1 MSICFQ
7 CGIDIPPGPNGEEYK
22 WCSIECKDIFLKEN
36 YGENYIPDRDE
47 KIEKDDFKDLIDD
60 INEGKSLGTNGNGF
74 FEKKKEVKEKKP
86 GFLTRIWEKTIFPDK
101 IRAKKAEKELRRQL
115 EQEAKLEA
123 LKEIGPELKKAYKK
137 KELDKL
143 LGKKEGSK
151 FWSKI
156 GEELAS
162 TGRNVNAGKISGGMS
177 LGRSGTG
184 PSTDTLMGAL
194 GKAPNVNPSAG
205 LNKGVKQDRINQ
217 ILRTRK
223 QR

>member
-1 MSICFQ
+1 LSFTSTCFST
-7 CGIDIPPGPNGEEYK
+7 PR
-22 WCSIECKDIFLKEN
+22 S
-36 YGENYIPDRDE
+36 
-47 KIEKDDFKDLIDD
+47 FKDSIIFFLI
-60 INEGKSLGTNGNGF
+60 SS
-74 FEKKKEVKEKKP
+74 
-86 GFLTRIWEKTIFPDK
+86 
-101 IRAKKAEKELRRQL
+101 
-115 EQEAKLEA
+115 
-123 LKEIGPELKKAYKK
+123 
-137 KELDKL
+137 LDKL